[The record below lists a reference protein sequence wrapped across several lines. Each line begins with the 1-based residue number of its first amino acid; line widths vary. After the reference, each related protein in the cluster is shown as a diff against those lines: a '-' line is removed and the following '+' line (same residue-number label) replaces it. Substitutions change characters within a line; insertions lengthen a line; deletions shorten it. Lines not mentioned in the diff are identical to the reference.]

1 MGKRARRRSGAPVSF
16 AESKRAGGGNTILF
30 LIELKQDRRG
40 PPRFSPQNRSGRKKP
55 HILSIELEQG
65 KQDQHRAAERCE
77 RDRNGAGK
85 TSADRF
91 SEPNPREMDCDRD
104 QQNRERA
111 EADRA
116 RSDAGCRPVERKSQ
130 SQRAGLSGGE
140 CA

>member
-1 MGKRARRRSGAPVSF
+1 MEKQARRRSGAPVSF
-16 AESKRAGGGNTILF
+16 AEPERAGGSSRAFPRRTGAGRR
-30 LIELKQDRRG
+30 KQ
-40 PPRFSPQNRSGRKKP
+40 P

-91 SEPNPREMDCDRD
+91 SEPNPREMDCNRD